1 MSGHNKWKQ
10 IKEKKGKTDAQKSRA
25 FTKYARLLTVEAKKA
40 GGRKD
45 APNVKAVIERARA
58 ANMPND
64 NIERA
69 IRKATEAGGGA
80 MEHITYEAYGP
91 GGCAMIIETLTDN
104 RNKAAQEVKHILSD
118 YGFELAGI
126 GSASWAFE
134 KSRAEDGHEVWSA
147 TTTIP
152 LSEEDGIKLIALTD
166 ALEENDEVQEVFTN
180 AE

>member
-10 IKEKKGKTDAQKSRA
+10 IKEKKGKTDAQKSRV

-40 GGRKD
+40 GGKKD

-69 IRKATEAGGGA
+69 IKKATEAGGGA
-80 MEHITYEAYGP
+80 MEQITYEAYGP

-104 RNKAAQEVKHILSD
+104 KNKAAQEVKHILSD
-118 YGFELAGI
+118 HGFALAGI

-134 KSRAEDGHEVWSA
+134 KKRAEDGHEIWNPTS
-147 TTTIP
+147 TLS
-152 LSEEDGIKLIALTD
+152 LSEEDGATLVTLTE